1 MLVFLP
7 FLTSADLQGSFP
19 NLYFIC
25 GLIKNLFMLSVRIS
39 SYGWT
44 RPTIYDFNSSV
55 IFKHLKACLHNAN
68 NKRLGENA
76 RVKRSCLVFFMPL
89 FSQTIQNKN
98 QEIQVLSKPEF
109 LNTSFLH
116 FFLTAYCSLARII
129 PHLYFICWSTFLTRF
144 FYGNE

>member
-7 FLTSADLQGSFP
+7 FLTAADLQGSFP

-44 RPTIYDFNSSV
+44 PPTIYDFNSSV

-68 NKRLGENA
+68 NKRLRGNA
-76 RVKRSCLVFFMPL
+76 RVTRSCLVFFMPL
-89 FSQTIQNKN
+89 FSQTI
-98 QEIQVLSKPEF
+98 
-109 LNTSFLH
+109 
-116 FFLTAYCSLARII
+116 
-129 PHLYFICWSTFLTRF
+129 
-144 FYGNE
+144 

>member
-7 FLTSADLQGSFP
+7 FLTAADLQGSFP

-25 GLIKNLFMLSVRIS
+25 RLIKNLFMLNVRIS

-44 RPTIYDFNSSV
+44 PPTIYDFNSSV

-76 RVKRSCLVFFMPL
+76 RVTRSCLVFFYAFILTNNLEQKPRDSSPVEAGIL
-89 FSQTIQNKN
+89 KYFFS
-98 QEIQVLSKPEF
+98 
-109 LNTSFLH
+109 
-116 FFLTAYCSLARII
+116 
-129 PHLYFICWSTFLTRF
+129 TRF
-144 FYGNE
+144 F